1 MISPTRRGNGSE
13 AAKQFPI
20 ASGVLG
26 GFGGF
31 LDESF
36 RRHDYLLG
44 RRNAQAFLRWN
55 FGLPETNDRLFKG
68 VAING
73 DRWHVRDAD
82 KETTTLTAAADKNLG
97 KKKFAETWGGEKT
110 RYGFPIIP
118 LVDRLL
124 TPIEIPVSD
133 MPEPDNVDRAALA
146 AKIEARAKKVI
157 ATLIDVDLRRV
168 THDLGLDTGLLAE
181 NGNVRRRLAWRPLFG
196 ERSIEESREDDR
208 RGARPSEQQRLPRG
222 APAGLDL
229 RS

>member
-1 MISPTRRGNGSE
+1 MISPTRQGNGSDD
-13 AAKQFPI
+13 AKQFPI

-31 LDESF
+31 LHESF

-55 FGLPETNDRLFKG
+55 FGLPQTNDRLFKG

-82 KETTTLTAAADKNLG
+82 KETATLSAGADENLG
-97 KKKFAETWGGEKT
+97 KKKFAETWGGPKT
-110 RYGFPIIP
+110 TFGFPIIP

-124 TPIEIPVSD
+124 APIEIPAAD
-133 MPEPDNVDRAALA
+133 MPKPEAVDRAALA

-168 THDLGLDTGLLAE
+168 TQDLGLDTSL
-181 NGNVRRRLAWRPLFG
+181 VRSRRRCSGPTGSAGRSWRKFW
-196 ERSIEESREDDR
+196 R
-208 RGARPSEQQRLPRG
+208 RKPRRPSTK
-222 APAGLDL
+222 
-229 RS
+229 RSVK